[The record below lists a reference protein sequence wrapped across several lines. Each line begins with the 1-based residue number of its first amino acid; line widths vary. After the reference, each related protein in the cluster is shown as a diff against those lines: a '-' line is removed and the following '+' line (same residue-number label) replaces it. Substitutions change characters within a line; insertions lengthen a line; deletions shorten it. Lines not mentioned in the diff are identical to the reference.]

1 MTATG
6 AMTMKY
12 QMNMRD
18 AELRGFQKGY
28 EIGYARGYEIG
39 YKIGYARGYEIG
51 MRRSQV
57 KIARRMLARGMS
69 VELTV
74 CATGLEVAQAI
85 KLRDKGEAD

>member
-1 MTATG
+1 
-6 AMTMKY
+6 MKY

-28 EIGYARGYEIG
+28 E
-39 YKIGYARGYEIG
+39 IGYARGYEIG

-74 CATGLEVAQAI
+74 CATGLEVAQVI